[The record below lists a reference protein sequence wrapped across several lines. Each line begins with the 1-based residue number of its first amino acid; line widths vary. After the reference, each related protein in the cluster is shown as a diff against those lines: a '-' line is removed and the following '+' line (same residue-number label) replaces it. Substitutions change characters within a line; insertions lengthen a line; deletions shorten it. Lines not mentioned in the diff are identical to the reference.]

1 MKKLRKY
8 KFSSEE
14 LANQYINSISQENSA
29 VLLNNLQDAQSLDV
43 GLNPN
48 YNKDLPISPENT
60 LFIFSPV
67 DFANQYLVD
76 VVWQNEVNSQWDQF
90 EVFPENTIWRGK
102 IFNEIANSEKES
114 IAAEYSLYLNNRKFL
129 AVGAQ
134 PILEN
139 DFFILNNHV
148 LAWHFNKNG
157 NVLTGNSFSPDAK
170 SNAAVMVYTIH
181 EACNVN
187 YNIKLETNNQ
197 EDTLKVVILEKQ
209 NDETPKEVLFET
221 NTTEIKNG
229 VISLKRGNVIAF
241 EYVKNSY
248 NEDNK
253 VTFTLGY

>member
-8 KFSSEE
+8 KFSTIE
-14 LANQYINSISQENSA
+14 LANEYINALSQENSA
-29 VLLNNLQDAQSLDV
+29 ILLNSFPAAQTIEIAV
-43 GLNPN
+43 NPDF
-48 YNKDLPISPENT
+48 NKDLPVSLENT
-60 LFIFSPV
+60 PMLYSNV
-67 DFANQYLVD
+67 DFENQYLVD
-76 VVWQNEVNSQWDQF
+76 VVWQNEINSQWSEF
-90 EVFPENTIWRGK
+90 EVFPHNTLWRNR
-102 IFNEIANSEKES
+102 IFNELSEFEKDS
-114 IAAEYSLYLNNRKFL
+114 AMAEYNLYLNNKKSTEL
-129 AVGAQ
+129 QGQ
-134 PILEN
+134 LLLEN
-139 DFFILNNHV
+139 DFFILNNYV

-170 SNAAVMVYTIH
+170 SNAAIMVYTIH
-181 EACNVN
+181 ETCNVN
-187 YNIKLETNNQ
+187 YNIKLETDNQ

-209 NDETPKEVLFET
+209 DDETPKEVLFET